1 MLEISG
7 GKATAINPAAVKPAR
22 PTARKKIGVRSS
34 FLTLTAEKEKVEY
47 YWLQIAEREAR
58 WLDPCESAIP
68 APFARRFWSKSMN
81 MPKELSRYLHLNPV
95 RAEIVQE

>member
-1 MLEISG
+1 M
-7 GKATAINPAAVKPAR
+7 
-22 PTARKKIGVRSS
+22 
-34 FLTLTAEKEKVEY
+34 TLTVEEDKLDY

-95 RAEIVQE
+95 RAENVQEKPKKKIDAMEKRFPTVNNEDLTPIFL